1 MTVSNPTLL
10 NTEPCVA
17 GKTADEVVP
26 DVEAC
31 PQPTRDAPDVVF
43 IGHPAFLTDIP
54 AIWAT
59 PSKEVR
65 WEASWWMYLLL
76 PIWWLIGYIVA
87 HLRPRFSGV
96 SHMVVDD
103 VVYAGVRV
111 QTWIV
116 THFGRHFRNEWELS
130 EAKRNVE
137 LAALAAE
144 RSGARVLGLGAMNK
158 AEFLNNGGKDLLPV
172 MPKDRSMMITHGNHL
187 TAAAVVETVRQLYED
202 GMAAGS
208 SIFFTGASSKTGKAV
223 AIALHRLGVPL
234 LCHASSPDRCA
245 DLESLGLASTG
256 KLEDGA
262 SCSFWVIG
270 KYDNRVNKMIPRDSL
285 ACVFSVPD
293 PLTLWGDRPDVTVV
307 EGATMHIDETRLS
320 KPRGFTNMLQPKE
333 IFACHAQSIVLAAS
347 TSSPRGSTGDEL
359 GDINADVLQDYLD
372 RAKAIGILVPSASQT
387 LSRAR
392 RSTTRTM

>member
-1 MTVSNPTLL
+1 
-10 NTEPCVA
+10 
-17 GKTADEVVP
+17 
-26 DVEAC
+26 
-31 PQPTRDAPDVVF
+31 
-43 IGHPAFLTDIP
+43 
-54 AIWAT
+54 
-59 PSKEVR
+59 
-65 WEASWWMYLLL
+65 
-76 PIWWLIGYIVA
+76 
-87 HLRPRFSGV
+87 
-96 SHMVVDD
+96 MVVDD

-223 AIALHRLGVPL
+223 ATALHRLGVPL

-270 KYDNRVNKMIPRDSL
+270 KYDNRVNKRFPG
-285 ACVFSVPD
+285 
-293 PLTLWGDRPDVTVV
+293 TLW
-307 EGATMHIDETRLS
+307 
-320 KPRGFTNMLQPKE
+320 
-333 IFACHAQSIVLAAS
+333 LAFFRC
-347 TSSPRGSTGDEL
+347 P
-359 GDINADVLQDYLD
+359 
-372 RAKAIGILVPSASQT
+372 T
-387 LSRAR
+387 L
-392 RSTTRTM
+392 